1 MILFMLNEASSFKV
15 GTYVNL
21 HEKAIKWLIR
31 EAQEILKKE
40 PTLIELESPI
50 KVTGDFHG

>member
-1 MILFMLNEASSFKV
+1 MLNEASSLKV

-40 PTLIELESPI
+40 PTFIELESPI